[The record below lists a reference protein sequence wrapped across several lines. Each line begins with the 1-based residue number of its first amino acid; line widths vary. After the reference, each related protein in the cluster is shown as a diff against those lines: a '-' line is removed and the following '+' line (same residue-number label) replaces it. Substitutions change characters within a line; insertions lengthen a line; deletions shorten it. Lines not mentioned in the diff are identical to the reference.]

1 MKHSQKLLAI
11 FIVALTALILEFGL
25 HHPLWAQ
32 VVITLAGTYLALSMF
47 VEMIKTLRSGKYG
60 VDLLAIT
67 AIVATLAVS
76 QYWAAM
82 IILLML
88 VGGDT
93 LEDYAGHK
101 ANSELKS
108 LLENSPQIA
117 HRLEQGSQQTTDIQ
131 VADLEV
137 GDRLLVK
144 AQEIVPADG
153 HLLQG
158 TGLFDESS
166 LTGESRP
173 VEKTPG
179 DNVMSGS
186 LNGDTAVVIQADHK
200 SADSQYQRLITL
212 VRESEAKP
220 AHFVRLAD
228 RYAVPFTLIAYLIA
242 GIAWALSKDPVRFAQ
257 VLVVASPCPL
267 ILAAPVALVA
277 GMSRA
282 SRDGI
287 IVKTGDVLEKL
298 ATARTFAFDKTGTL
312 TQGTLSVEHVHPAK
326 GIDTGRL
333 IALAASV
340 ENNSNHILARS
351 LVNYAKAQGLELKHA
366 SDVQEVTAQGIQAQ
380 VDGQLVKV
388 GKSSFVATDT
398 PAIAAQTA
406 VFVSLAGKYVG
417 CITLTDQLRP
427 EAPTT
432 IQTLTQRDAANV
444 MMLTGD
450 KQATAKQIADAAG
463 ITQVH
468 AELLPEEKI
477 RLIQNCDQQN
487 RPVVMVGD
495 GVNDAPAL
503 AEADVGI
510 AMGAHGATAASE
522 TASAVILKDDLSRVA
537 QAVEISKD
545 TMKVAKQAVWL
556 GIAICT
562 ALMLIASVGVLPTLV
577 GALFQEV
584 VDTVSILWALK
595 ARHGQT
601 NHQQNR
607 HIKKSAYNLNKIV

>member
-1 MKHSQKLLAI
+1 MKHFQKLIAI
-11 FIVALTALILEFGL
+11 FVVALTALVLEFGF
-25 HHPLWAQ
+25 HQPLWAQ
-32 VVITLAGTYLALSMF
+32 GVVTLAGAYLALSML

-67 AIVATLAVS
+67 AIIATLAVS

-101 ANSELKS
+101 ANSELKA

-117 HRLEQGSQQTTDIQ
+117 HRLEQDTDQTTDIK
-131 VADLEV
+131 VEDLQV
-137 GDRLLVK
+137 GDWLLVK
-144 AQEIVPADG
+144 SHEIVPADG

-173 VEKTPG
+173 IEKTPG
-179 DNVMSGS
+179 DDVMSGS
-186 LNGDTAVVIQADHK
+186 LNGDTAVVIQADKK
-200 SADSQYQRLITL
+200 SADSQYQRLIAL

-228 RYAVPFTLIAYLIA
+228 RYAVPFTLIAYAIA
-242 GIAWALSKDPVRFAQ
+242 GVAWALSKDPVRFAQ

-282 SRDGI
+282 SRSGI
-287 IVKTGDVLEKL
+287 VVKTGDVLEKL
-298 ATARTFAFDKTGTL
+298 STARTFAFDKTGTL
-312 TQGTLSVEHVHPAK
+312 TKGTLSVEHVHPEK
-326 GIDTGRL
+326 GVETGRL
-333 IALAASV
+333 ISLAASV
-340 ENNSNHILARS
+340 ENNSNHILGRS
-351 LVNYAKAQGLELKHA
+351 LVNYAKEQGLSLENTTAVK
-366 SDVQEVTAQGIQAQ
+366 EVTAQGIQAE
-380 VDGQLVKV
+380 VNGQLIKV
-388 GKSSFVATDT
+388 GKSNFVTEQDT
-398 PAIAAQTA
+398 VQDADQTA
-406 VFVSLAGKYVG
+406 VFISIAGQYAG
-417 CITLTDQLRP
+417 SITFTDQIRS
-427 EAPTT
+427 EAKKT
-432 IQTLTQRDAANV
+432 IQTLTQRDQAQV

-450 KQATAKQIADAAG
+450 QQETAATIAKAAG
-463 ITQVH
+463 ITQIH

-477 RLIQNCDQQN
+477 RLLQSCDQDQ
-487 RPVVMVGD
+487 RPVVMIGD

-545 TMKVAKQAVWL
+545 TMKVAKQSVWL

-577 GALFQEV
+577 GALLQEV
-584 VDTVSILWALK
+584 VDTVSILWALR

-601 NHQQNR
+601 HQHQ
-607 HIKKSAYNLNKIV
+607 KKSSHHEFSMES

>member
-1 MKHSQKLLAI
+1 MKHFQKLIAI
-11 FIVALTALILEFGL
+11 FVVALTALVLEFGF
-25 HHPLWAQ
+25 HQPLWAQ
-32 VVITLAGTYLALSMF
+32 GVVTLAGAYLALSML

-67 AIVATLAVS
+67 AIIATLAVS

-101 ANSELKS
+101 ANSELKA

-117 HRLEQGSQQTTDIQ
+117 HRLEQESDQTTDIK
-131 VADLEV
+131 VEDLQV

-144 AQEIVPADG
+144 SHEIVPADG

-173 VEKTPG
+173 IEKTPG
-179 DNVMSGS
+179 DDVMSGS
-186 LNGDTAVVIQADHK
+186 LNGDTAVVIQADKK
-200 SADSQYQRLITL
+200 SADSQYQRLIAL

-228 RYAVPFTLIAYLIA
+228 RYAVPFTLIAYVIA
-242 GIAWALSKDPVRFAQ
+242 GLAWALSKDPVRFAQ

-282 SRDGI
+282 SRSGI
-287 IVKTGDVLEKL
+287 VVKTGDVLEKL
-298 ATARTFAFDKTGTL
+298 STARTFAFDKTGTL
-312 TQGTLSVEHVHPAK
+312 TKGTLSVEQVQPEK
-326 GIDTGRL
+326 GVETGRL
-333 IALAASV
+333 ISLAASV
-340 ENNSNHILARS
+340 ENNSNHILGRS
-351 LVNYAKAQGLELKHA
+351 LVNYAKEQGLSLENTTAVK
-366 SDVQEVTAQGIQAQ
+366 EVTAQGIQAE
-380 VDGQLVKV
+380 VNGQLVKV
-388 GKSSFVATDT
+388 GKNSFVTEQD
-398 PAIAAQTA
+398 AAQDADQTA
-406 VFVSLAGKYVG
+406 VFISIAGQYAG
-417 CITLTDQLRP
+417 SITFTDQIRL
-427 EAPTT
+427 EAKET
-432 IQTLTQRDAANV
+432 IQTLTQRDQAQV

-450 KQATAKQIADAAG
+450 QQETATTIAKAAG
-463 ITQVH
+463 ITQIH

-477 RLIQNCDQQN
+477 QLLQNCDQDQ

-545 TMKVAKQAVWL
+545 TMKVAKQSVWL

-577 GALFQEV
+577 GALLQEV
-584 VDTVSILWALK
+584 VDTVSILWALR
-595 ARHGQT
+595 ARHGQ
-601 NHQQNR
+601 NHQHQ
-607 HIKKSAYNLNKIV
+607 KKSSHHEFSMES

>member
-1 MKHSQKLLAI
+1 MKHFQKLIAI
-11 FIVALTALILEFGL
+11 FVVALTALVLEFGF
-25 HHPLWAQ
+25 HQPLWAQ
-32 VVITLAGTYLALSMF
+32 GVVTLAGAYLALSML

-67 AIVATLAVS
+67 AIIATLAVS

-101 ANSELKS
+101 ANSELKA

-117 HRLEQGSQQTTDIQ
+117 HRLEQDTDQTTDIK
-131 VADLEV
+131 VEDLQV

-144 AQEIVPADG
+144 SHEIVPADG

-173 VEKTPG
+173 IEKTPG
-179 DNVMSGS
+179 DDVMSGS
-186 LNGDTAVVIQADHK
+186 LNGDTAVVIQADKK
-200 SADSQYQRLITL
+200 SADSQYQRLIAL

-228 RYAVPFTLIAYLIA
+228 RYAVPFTLIAYVIA
-242 GIAWALSKDPVRFAQ
+242 GVAWALSKDPVRFAQ

-282 SRDGI
+282 SRSGI
-287 IVKTGDVLEKL
+287 VVKTGDVLEKL
-298 ATARTFAFDKTGTL
+298 STARTFAFDKTGTL
-312 TQGTLSVEHVHPAK
+312 TKGTLSVEHVHPEK
-326 GIDTGRL
+326 GVETGRL
-333 IALAASV
+333 ISLAASV
-340 ENNSNHILARS
+340 ENNSNHILGRS
-351 LVNYAKAQGLELKHA
+351 LVNYAKEQGLSLENTTAVK
-366 SDVQEVTAQGIQAQ
+366 EVTAQGIQAE
-380 VDGQLVKV
+380 VNGQLVKV
-388 GKSSFVATDT
+388 GKNSFVTEQDT
-398 PAIAAQTA
+398 AQDADQTA
-406 VFVSLAGKYVG
+406 VFISIAGQYAG
-417 CITLTDQLRP
+417 SITFTDQIRS
-427 EAPTT
+427 EAKKT
-432 IQTLTQRDAANV
+432 IQTLTQRDQAQV

-450 KQATAKQIADAAG
+450 QQETAATIAKAAG
-463 ITQVH
+463 ITQIH

-477 RLIQNCDQQN
+477 QLLQSCDQNQ
-487 RPVVMVGD
+487 RPVVMIGD

-545 TMKVAKQAVWL
+545 TMKVAKQSVWL

-577 GALFQEV
+577 GALLQEV
-584 VDTVSILWALK
+584 VDTVSILWALR

-601 NHQQNR
+601 HQHQ
-607 HIKKSAYNLNKIV
+607 KKSSHHEFSMES

>member
-1 MKHSQKLLAI
+1 MKHFQKLIAI
-11 FIVALTALILEFGL
+11 FVVALTALVLEFGF
-25 HHPLWAQ
+25 HQPLWAQ
-32 VVITLAGTYLALSMF
+32 GVVTLAGAYLALSML

-67 AIVATLAVS
+67 AIIATLAVS

-101 ANSELKS
+101 ANSELKA

-117 HRLEQGSQQTTDIQ
+117 HRLEQDTDQTTDIK
-131 VADLEV
+131 VEDLQV

-144 AQEIVPADG
+144 SHEIVPADG

-173 VEKTPG
+173 IEKTPG
-179 DNVMSGS
+179 DDVMSGS
-186 LNGDTAVVIQADHK
+186 LNGDTAVVIQADKK
-200 SADSQYQRLITL
+200 SADSQYQRLIAL

-228 RYAVPFTLIAYLIA
+228 RYAVPFTLIAYVIA
-242 GIAWALSKDPVRFAQ
+242 GVAWALSKDPVRFAQ

-282 SRDGI
+282 SRSGI
-287 IVKTGDVLEKL
+287 VVKTGDVLEKL
-298 ATARTFAFDKTGTL
+298 STARTFAFDKTGTL
-312 TQGTLSVEHVHPAK
+312 TKGTLSVEHVHPEK
-326 GIDTGRL
+326 GVETGRL
-333 IALAASV
+333 ISLAASV
-340 ENNSNHILARS
+340 ENNSNHILGRS
-351 LVNYAKAQGLELKHA
+351 LVNYAKEQGLSLENTTAVK
-366 SDVQEVTAQGIQAQ
+366 EVTAQGIQAE
-380 VDGQLVKV
+380 VNGQLVKV
-388 GKSSFVATDT
+388 GKSSFVTEQD
-398 PAIAAQTA
+398 AAQDADQTA
-406 VFVSLAGKYVG
+406 VFISIAGQYAG
-417 CITLTDQLRP
+417 SITFTDQIRS
-427 EAPTT
+427 EAKKT
-432 IQTLTQRDAANV
+432 IQTLTQRDQAQV

-450 KQATAKQIADAAG
+450 QQETAATIAKAAG
-463 ITQVH
+463 ITQIH

-477 RLIQNCDQQN
+477 QLLQSCDQNQ
-487 RPVVMVGD
+487 RPVVMIGD

-545 TMKVAKQAVWL
+545 TMKVAKQSVWL

-577 GALFQEV
+577 GALLQEV
-584 VDTVSILWALK
+584 VDTVSILWALR

-601 NHQQNR
+601 HQHQ
-607 HIKKSAYNLNKIV
+607 KKSSHHEFSMES

>member
-1 MKHSQKLLAI
+1 MKHLQKLVAI
-11 FIVALTALILEFGL
+11 FVIAGTALIMEFGL

-32 VVITLAGTYLALSMF
+32 ILITLAGAYLALSMF
-47 VEMIKTLRSGKYG
+47 IEMVKTLRSGKYG

-101 ANSELKS
+101 ANSELKA
-108 LLENSPQIA
+108 LLENSPQVA
-117 HRLEQGSQQTTDIQ
+117 HRFDKDSEQTTDVQ
-131 VADLEV
+131 VDDLRV
-137 GDRLLVK
+137 GDKLLVK
-144 AQEIVPADG
+144 AREIVPADG

-158 TGLFDESS
+158 SGLFDESS
-166 LTGESRP
+166 LTGESQP
-173 VEKTPG
+173 IEKTPG
-179 DNVMSGS
+179 DDVMSGS
-186 LNGDTAVVIQADHK
+186 LNGENVVVIQADK
-200 SADSQYQRLITL
+200 RSQDSQYQRLIAL
-212 VRESEAKP
+212 VRQSEAKP

-228 RYAVPFTLIAYLIA
+228 RYAVPFTLVAYLIA
-242 GIAWALSKDPVRFAQ
+242 GIAWVLSKDPVRFAQ

-282 SRDGI
+282 SRNGI

-298 ATARTFAFDKTGTL
+298 ANARTFAFDKTGTI
-312 TQGTLSVEHVHPAK
+312 TQGTLSVEAVKPVNGMPAEK
-326 GIDTGRL
+326 L
-333 IALAASV
+333 LVLAASV
-340 ENNSNHILARS
+340 ENNSNHILGRS
-351 LVNYAKAQGLELKHA
+351 LVSYAKGQQLTLKD
-366 SDVQEVTAQGIQAQ
+366 SSNVKEVTAQGIQAE
-380 VDGQLVKV
+380 VDGQLIKV
-388 GKSSFVATDT
+388 GKCSFVSN
-398 PAIAAQTA
+398 AAPTVDQQQTA
-406 VFVSLAGKYVG
+406 IFVSLAGKYIGHV
-417 CITLTDQLRP
+417 TFTDRIRP
-427 EAPTT
+427 EAKGTV
-432 IQTLTQRDAANV
+432 QTLASRDQAQV

-450 KQATAKQIADAAG
+450 KQETAGKIAAAAG
-463 ITQVH
+463 ITDIH
-468 AELLPEEKI
+468 AELLPDEKI
-477 RLIQNCDQQN
+477 KLLKNRQPDQ

-537 QAVEISKD
+537 TAVEISED
-545 TMKVAKQAVWL
+545 TMKVAKQSVWI

-562 ALMLIASVGVLPTLV
+562 ALMLIASAGVLPTLF
-577 GALFQEV
+577 GALLQEV
-584 VDTVSILWALK
+584 VDTVSILWALR
-595 ARHGQT
+595 ARHGQG
-601 NHQQNR
+601 QNTQ
-607 HIKKSAYNLNKIV
+607 HLKKQHRLVQS